1 MSTSV
6 IVLVAVL
13 AAALVSLAGFAL
25 RPRQRD
31 HDAAKRKAQF
41 LSGAGDFVLDW
52 FLWVLSPLVGV
63 SLRAGLTPDAYNVLG
78 LAFGAASGLL
88 IGFGQLELGGW
99 AVAAGGICDIMDGRL
114 ARAKGI
120 SSRYGEFID
129 STLDRFVESFAFLGL
144 VVFLRGFLLGPV
156 LAAGALAGSA
166 LVSYTRA
173 RGQSLGVDCTGGLA
187 RRAERL
193 VLVIGACLADGA
205 IAAHLG
211 RPPGTVVLWVLVLL
225 NATAWGTA
233 VYRTVWI
240 SRRLLRDAPS

>member
-1 MSTSV
+1 MSTSM
-6 IVLVAVL
+6 IVLLTLL
-13 AAALVSLAGFAL
+13 ACALVSQVVHAL
-25 RPRQRD
+25 RPRTRD
-31 HDAAKRKAQF
+31 QDAAKRKAQF

-52 FLWVLSPLVGV
+52 FLWVLSPLVAL
-63 SLRAGLTPDAYNVLG
+63 SLRSGLTPDAFNFLG

-88 IGFGQLELGGW
+88 IGFGDLELGGW
-99 AVAAGGICDIMDGRL
+99 AVAAGGICDILDGRL
-114 ARAKGI
+114 ARSKGI

-129 STLDRFVESFAFLGL
+129 STLDRFVEAFALLGL
-144 VVFLRGFLLGPV
+144 VVFLRDFALGPL
-156 LAAGALAGSA
+156 LAAAALAGSA

-193 VLVIGACLADGA
+193 VLVIAACLTDGA
-205 IAAHLG
+205 ISTRLG
-211 RPPGTVVLWVLVLL
+211 QPHGTVVLWVLMLL

-240 SRRLLRDAPS
+240 SRRLLRAAP

>member
-1 MSTSV
+1 MSTSL
-6 IVLVAVL
+6 IVLVTVVAL
-13 AAALVSLAGFAL
+13 ALLSLIVYAL
-25 RPRQRD
+25 RPRTRD
-31 HDAAKRKAQF
+31 QDAAQRKAQF

-52 FLWVLSPLVGV
+52 FLWILSPVVAL
-63 SLRAGLTPDAYNVLG
+63 SLRAGLTPDAYNFLG

-88 IGFGQLELGGW
+88 IGLGQLELGGW
-99 AVAAGGICDIMDGRL
+99 AVAAGGICDILDGRL
-114 ARAKGI
+114 ARSKSI

-129 STLDRFVESFAFLGL
+129 STLDRFVEAFAFLGL
-144 VVFLRGFLLGPV
+144 VVFLRDFALGPL
-156 LAAGALAGSA
+156 LAAAALAGSA

-193 VLVIGACLADGA
+193 VLVIAACLTDEV
-205 IAAHLG
+205 ISTRLG
-211 RPPGTVVLWVLVLL
+211 QPHGTVVLWVLVLL

-240 SRRLLRDAPS
+240 SRRLLRSAA